1 MEKILVDSCIFIDIF
16 RGNRQLYQDLLKHR
30 VFLNSIVYMELI
42 QGSRDK
48 IELKKINKFLKD
60 FKTLPIT
67 RKISKKS
74 MELMKTY
81 SISHGLLI
89 PDALI
94 AATAIIKNLPLWTF
108 NQRDF
113 QFIDRLILFELDDQ
127 S

>member
-1 MEKILVDSCIFIDIF
+1 MEKVLVDSCIFIDIF
-16 RGNRQLYQDLLKHR
+16 RGNRQLYQDLLKQK

-48 IELKKINKFLKD
+48 IELKRIDKFLKD
-60 FKTLPIT
+60 FKVLPINQ
-67 RKISKKS
+67 KISKKS

-81 SISHGLLI
+81 STSHGLLI

-108 NQRDF
+108 NRRDF
-113 QFIDRLILFELDDQ
+113 QFIDRLILFELD
-127 S
+127 

>member
-16 RGNRQLYQDLLKHR
+16 RGNRQLYQDL

-48 IELKKINKFLKD
+48 IELERINNFLKD
-60 FKTLPIT
+60 FKILPLT
-67 RKISKKS
+67 QKISKKS

-108 NQRDF
+108 NRRDF
-113 QFIDRLILFELDDQ
+113 QFIDRLILFNLDDQ